1 MGKKPPWT
9 PVGEAGPK
17 TGPWTAG
24 TPPPASL
31 APQALP
37 RTWYVQVPTEGLH
50 RGLSGGCELLP
61 RTPSTEAVGQE
72 PSPDKARPAAQ
83 ESMGNAGLGQLR
95 LSQTPAS
102 MSSPPGSETTPST
115 VAVLLVHQHPP
126 NPSGAWGTAS
136 VRRHAARPA

>member
-1 MGKKPPWT
+1 MGTKPPWT

-17 TGPWTAG
+17 TGPWTPG

-37 RTWYVQVPTEGLH
+37 CTWYVEVPTQGLH

-61 RTPSTEAVGQE
+61 RTPSTEAMCQE
-72 PSPDKARPAAQ
+72 PSPDEARPAAQ

-95 LSQTPAS
+95 AHPDPGLHVQHTGVRDNTQHCGCAACPSASTSQEPKRS
-102 MSSPPGSETTPST
+102 LGHSEC
-115 VAVLLVHQHPP
+115 A
-126 NPSGAWGTAS
+126 
-136 VRRHAARPA
+136 